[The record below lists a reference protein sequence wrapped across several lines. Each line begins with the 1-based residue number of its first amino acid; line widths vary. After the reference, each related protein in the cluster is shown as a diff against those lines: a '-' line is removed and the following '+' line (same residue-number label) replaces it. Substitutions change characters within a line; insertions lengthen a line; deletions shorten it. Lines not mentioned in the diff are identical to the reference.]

1 MKASLKNNESGFT
14 LFEALLAVML
24 SSVILLFLCTSIQQL
39 KNINER
45 IIGDAQTNLSAK
57 SKVKGS
63 RQIEWHLFLKQ
74 LERYLEDTKLV
85 SSTSYSLIVKEES
98 DKNIETKYGRT
109 ESGYRSFYRSKNNGH
124 NILLTDIK
132 RFSLEVNGEW
142 LHLHFTFQNNE
153 EYSGKIW
160 VGSWKKEKEP
170 AEICPDSN
178 QKEAI

>member
-1 MKASLKNNESGFT
+1 MRVSLKNNESGFT

-39 KNINER
+39 KKINEL
-45 IIGDAQTNLSAK
+45 IIADAQTNLSVK

-74 LERYLEDTKLV
+74 LERYLEDTELV
-85 SSTSYSLIVKEES
+85 NSTPYTLVVKE
-98 DKNIETKYGRT
+98 KNAGNMETKYGRN

-132 RFSLEVNGEW
+132 RFSLEVTGGW
-142 LHLHFTFQNNE
+142 LQLHFIFRNNE
-153 EYSGKIW
+153 EYSGRIW
-160 VGSWKKEKEP
+160 IESWKKESESVKFY
-170 AEICPDSN
+170 PDFN
-178 QKEAI
+178 PNKVI